1 MEPSAWTADRV
12 LQSEQTMVEH
22 RLAIYSVAARHDTTG
37 QFAALT
43 QVCAEADS
51 PDWAVQQITAVR
63 PEHRGHRLGLLT
75 KIAMLEL
82 LAKLEPGV
90 RRIQTGNAG
99 ANAHMIAINE
109 QLGFT
114 IAGVSRDWELDLGS
128 QPATQS

>member
-1 MEPSAWTADRV
+1 MHI
-12 LQSEQTMVEH
+12 EQFDPKTD
-22 RLAIYSVAARHDTTG
+22 IG
-37 QFAALT
+37 
-43 QVCAEADS
+43 
-51 PDWAVQQITAVR
+51 PAVR
-63 PEHRGHRLGLLT
+63 PEYRGHRLGLLT
-75 KIAMLEL
+75 KIAMLDL

-99 ANAHMIAINE
+99 SNAHMVAINE